1 MNDASGRHP
10 TRKRDLQ
17 PLPVSPAGPWLEME
31 GFIAILGA
39 ALFLAVSDGALLSTQ
54 LEGQKYE
61 SACDAVRFTAE
72 REVCEATFKLN
83 IPHNHG
89 DMKFVCAVI
98 RKYKMCLANAIRMT
112 GCSQKEFLVK
122 ELEPMQQYLQANRI
136 ECVRQLNESSE
147 SRAPQG
153 IRAKLDLCTRDK
165 AWETQ
170 FLCAKKF
177 HTKLR
182 KIEEDKEVES
192 HQICRA
198 LSRYYSCLNTV
209 LHSESCEED
218 TELMMHM
225 EYFPKVLTQKY
236 REMCFAELKLTAMNV
251 AKRLEGYVQDTTC
264 QEEDATKQ
272 FFACG
277 LLFNEIVSHNP
288 SREKICLAYRNF
300 QNCTEMI
307 TRDLHCSIGSE
318 FNVHSMH
325 VMTVLL
331 SQYDSFCKGV
341 IIITSSTDAGGRT
354 SDGITVTGGPP
365 PPPTG
370 IPQGT
375 CNENLYLEKYF
386 ECGLMYIFNLR
397 DALYGDNVQ
406 YGNQVCDIVKTH
418 TSCTEMIKRTAS
430 CPQALSIHESLEYID
445 RELRTA
451 HGQTCNNAQLKRT
464 GKIRFRTSA
473 QNCHVRELAGTYFTC
488 GTIFIKNTYPNK
500 PSQDEDCRF
509 YLDFKKCISL
519 LIVCSSPSDLDTSL
533 KLFTSQL
540 TQGYDSLCK
549 GYNMSV
555 TCEKLSLIKNFFSCG
570 LTYYQS
576 YNEFGSSY
584 LGSQPH
590 ACNLVDDFTNCTEF
604 QVLRNDC
611 KELTALFDH
620 IKKVRRFIV
629 ELFNKRHSPPG
640 CNVPTSAKKKR
651 VYLGLE
657 RQSSCDQ
664 FKAVKKLV
672 LCGVTFHRML
682 VSTGN
687 TSALLGENRTA
698 VCPLVKEMKYC
709 MYSATHDSGCSDAL
723 FLNTEISVL
732 KKYLLM
738 EFEDTCNAIPTAED
752 KEFNLYRQACELK
765 EFTQEWETCD
775 AAMEDDISLFYRNSS
790 AFRKSVRNN
799 RVRRR
804 LCGDLVGY
812 RKCLNESADKH
823 HCSAVAPQMAD
834 MSNELFDR
842 LGLMYC
848 SGSNHVVSRWGLL
861 LAAAGA
867 VSMLVRQSV

>member
-1 MNDASGRHP
+1 MRDASGHHP
-10 TRKRDLQ
+10 TKKRDPQ

-39 ALFLAVSDGALLSTQ
+39 ALFFAVSDGSLLSPL

-61 SACDAVRFTAE
+61 STCDAARFTAE

-98 RKYKMCLANAIRMT
+98 RKYKMCLANAIRTT
-112 GCSQKEFLVK
+112 GCSQKEFLV
-122 ELEPMQQYLQANRI
+122 EQLQPMQQYLQDKNI

-147 SRAPQG
+147 SGAPEG

-177 HTKLR
+177 HTKLK

-251 AKRLEGYVQDTTC
+251 AKRLEGYVQDATC

-288 SREKICLAYRNF
+288 PKEKLCLAYRNF

-331 SQYDSFCKGV
+331 SQYDSYCRGV
-341 IIITSSTDAGGRT
+341 SEA
-354 SDGITVTGGPP
+354 TVEPAKTGETPPIHLVTHPP
-365 PPPTG
+365 PPP
-370 IPQGT
+370 PESHST
-375 CNENLYLEKYF
+375 CNEDLYLEKYF

-397 DALYGDNVQ
+397 DAMHGDNMQ
-406 YGNQVCDIVKTH
+406 YGSQVCDIVKCH
-418 TSCTEMIKRTAS
+418 KECSEMIKKTSNCPDPLGIHAS
-430 CPQALSIHESLEYID
+430 LDYID
-445 RELRTA
+445 NELRTA
-451 HGQTCNNAQLKRT
+451 HEKNCNNLQQKRT

-473 QNCHVRELAGTYFTC
+473 EKCHTRELAGTYFTC
-488 GTIFIKNTYPNK
+488 GTIFIKNTHPKK
-500 PSQDEDCRF
+500 PTKDEDCRF

-519 LIVCSSPSDLDTSL
+519 LIFCRSPSDIKTSL
-533 KLFTSQL
+533 DLFTTQL
-540 TQGYDSLCK
+540 TQGYEDMCK
-549 GYNMSV
+549 DYNLSV
-555 TCEKLSLIKNFFSCG
+555 TCDKLSLIKTFFSCG
-570 LTYYQS
+570 LTFYQAN
-576 YNEFGSSY
+576 NEFGSSY
-584 LGSQPH
+584 LGAAPH
-590 ACNLVDDFTNCTEF
+590 ACKLVDDFSNCTNE
-604 QVLRNDC
+604 QVLKNDC
-611 KELTALFDH
+611 KELKTLFDNFRN
-620 IKKVRRFIV
+620 VRKYIV
-629 ELFNKRHSPPG
+629 ELFNKRHSPSS
-640 CNVPTSAKKKR
+640 CNVPTSAKRKR

-682 VSTGN
+682 VAAGN
-687 TSALLGENRTA
+687 TTALVGENKTA

-738 EFEDTCNAIPTAED
+738 EFEDTCNAIPSIED
-752 KEFNLYRQACELK
+752 KEFNMYRQACELK

-775 AAMEDDISLFYRNSS
+775 AAMEDDISLFYRNGS
-790 AFRKSVRNN
+790 AFRKNFRNN

-804 LCGDLVGY
+804 LCSDLVGY

-848 SGSNHVVSRWGLL
+848 SGGSRVVSRWGLL
-861 LAAAGA
+861 LAAAA
-867 VSMLVRQSV
+867 AASLLIRRSA

>member
-1 MNDASGRHP
+1 MSDASGRHP
-10 TRKRDLQ
+10 TKKRDPQ
-17 PLPVSPAGPWLEME
+17 RLPVSPADPWLEME

-39 ALFLAVSDGALLSTQ
+39 ALFFAVSDGSLLLTQ
-54 LEGQKYE
+54 LDGEKYDIT
-61 SACDAVRFTAE
+61 CDAARFTADKE
-72 REVCEATFKLN
+72 ICEATFKLN

-98 RKYKMCLANAIRMT
+98 RKYKMCLANVIRAT
-112 GCSQKEFLVK
+112 GCGAREFLV
-122 ELEPMQQYLQANRI
+122 EQLQPMQQYLQENRI

-147 SRAPQG
+147 SGVPEG

-177 HTKLR
+177 HTKLK

-251 AKRLEGYVQDTTC
+251 AKRLEGYVQDATC

-288 SREKICLAYRNF
+288 PKEKICLAYRNF

-307 TRDLHCSIGSE
+307 TRDLHCSVGSD

-331 SQYDSFCKGV
+331 SQYDSYCKGV
-341 IIITSSTDAGGRT
+341 APIHPD
-354 SDGITVTGGPP
+354 TGGSVSPVVVTPLVSPEPP
-365 PPPTG
+365 H
-370 IPQGT
+370 PQGS

-397 DALYGDNVQ
+397 DALYGDNAQ
-406 YGNQVCDIVKTH
+406 YGSQVCDIVKCH
-418 TSCTEMIKRTAS
+418 KECTDMIKKTS
-430 CPQALSIHESLEYID
+430 NCPDPLGIQASLEYID
-445 RELRTA
+445 NELRTA
-451 HGQTCNNAQLKRT
+451 HGQSCNNVQQKRT

-473 QNCHVRELAGTYFTC
+473 EKCHIREFTGTYFTC

-500 PSQDEDCRF
+500 PSKDEDCRF
-509 YLDFKKCISL
+509 YMDFKKCISL
-519 LIVCSSPSDLDTSL
+519 LIVCNSASDIKTSL
-533 KLFTSQL
+533 QLFTTQL
-540 TQGYDSLCK
+540 TQGYEEMCK
-549 GYNMSV
+549 DYNLSV

-584 LGSQPH
+584 LGAKPH
-590 ACNLVDDFTNCTEF
+590 ACNLVDDFSNCTTES
-604 QVLRNDC
+604 VLKNDC
-611 KELTALFDH
+611 KELKTMFDH
-620 IKKVRRFIV
+620 ISNIRKYIV
-629 ELFNKRHSPPG
+629 QLFNKRHPPPS

-682 VSTGN
+682 VAAGN
-687 TSALLGENRTA
+687 TSALVGENQTA

-723 FLNTEISVL
+723 LLNTEISVL

-738 EFEDTCNAIPTAED
+738 EFEDTCNAIPSAED
-752 KEFNLYRQACELK
+752 KEFSLSRQACELK
-765 EFTQEWETCD
+765 EFTQDWETCD
-775 AAMEDDISLFYRNSS
+775 SAMEDDISLFYRNGS
-790 AFRKSVRNN
+790 AFRKNVRNN

-804 LCGDLVGY
+804 LCGDLIGY
-812 RKCLNESADKH
+812 RKCLNESAEKH

-848 SGSNHVVSRWGLL
+848 SGGSRVVSRWGVF

-867 VSMLVRQSV
+867 ASLLIRQAA